1 MQRLE
6 QIRSIGDA
14 GNALCSRDGEAAF
27 ERGDGAG
34 EPALFGGEELVAP
47 VDRGAQR
54 AMTFAAGAIARHQQ
68 REAIRKTGFD
78 VVERESRASSGC
90 ELDRQ
95 RNPLEPA
102 ADPVDRRDRT
112 GRDGRIHPLCA
123 RDEQL
128 DGFTRAVAVQRER
141 GKPKDVLAGEE
152 QRLAA
157 RRNDDE
163 TGATAQECLR
173 EPRGLGQQMFRVVED
188 Q

>member
-1 MQRLE
+1 MALGHRVVFARGSKGLVKIIPDHIGDDVTVRCAANRCDQGFIVQRLE

-102 ADPVDRRDRT
+102 ADPVDRRDRR
-112 GRDGRIHPLCA
+112 RD
-123 RDEQL
+123 
-128 DGFTRAVAVQRER
+128 R
-141 GKPKDVLAGEE
+141 GNGS
-152 QRLAA
+152 
-157 RRNDDE
+157 
-163 TGATAQECLR
+163 
-173 EPRGLGQQMFRVVED
+173 RVSS
-188 Q
+188 